1 MPAPIHGRLAALDV
15 AGLTSA
21 AVSVYQVPALR
32 KATVGINI
40 VNRSGS
46 AAQMRLAITSGAIGT
61 LADSDWLE
69 FDASIPAKEPLERT
83 GITLRS
89 GQSVVIGN
97 STGTFPTVNCVVWGI
112 EEDA

>member
-15 AGLTSA
+15 AGLASS

-32 KATVGINI
+32 KATVGVNM

-46 AAQMRLAITSGAIGT
+46 TVQLRLAITSGAIGT

-69 FDASIPAKEPLERT
+69 FDASIPTREPLERT
-83 GITLRS
+83 GLTLRA

-97 STGTFPTVNCVVWGI
+97 SSGTFPAANCVVWGI